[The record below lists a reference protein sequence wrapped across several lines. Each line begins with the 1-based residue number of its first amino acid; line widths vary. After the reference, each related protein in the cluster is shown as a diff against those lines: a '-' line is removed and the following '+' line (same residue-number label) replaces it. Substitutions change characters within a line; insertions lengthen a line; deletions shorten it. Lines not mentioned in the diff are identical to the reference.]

1 MENENIH
8 TFKAKLEIIGINP
21 YLSVPEKILKAIF
34 KQANKERGH
43 IPIKGKINNKP
54 YTQTLVKYSGAW
66 RLYINTSMLKNSP
79 KRIGETI
86 EISLEYDPTDR
97 SIKPHPKLEKAL
109 KNNEDAKLAFDKLS
123 ASRKHEIVRYIANLK
138 TEESVERNIEKA
150 ILFLQ
155 GNGRFAGRDK
165 P

>member
-1 MENENIH
+1 MENKDIH
-8 TFKAKLEIIGINP
+8 TFKANLEIIGVNP

-43 IPIKGKINNKP
+43 IPIKGLIKNKP

-97 SIKPHPKLEKAL
+97 SINPHPKLTKAL
-109 KNNEDAKLAFDKLS
+109 EDSPEAKASFDKLS

-150 ILFLQ
+150 IDFLR